1 MAYSPKTWALADPI
15 TDTDLN
21 RIEAGIA
28 AATETMTAGVGQ
40 VTGLTTDTR
49 VTSGPISFGQTFTSA
64 PYVVATVIDEM
75 PDNCTLSIDP
85 ASITTDHF
93 HVIAHRI
100 GGTTTM
106 DFNWIAL
113 GA

>member
-1 MAYSPKTWALADPI
+1 MAYSPKTWSTADPI

-21 RIEAGIA
+21 RIETGIAGIA
-28 AATETMTAGVGQ
+28 TTMAAGLGQ
-40 VTGLTTDTR
+40 ATGLTDDAR
-49 VTSGPISFGQTFTSA
+49 VTSGPISFGKTFVSA

-75 PDNCTLSIDP
+75 PDNCSLTIDP
-85 ASITTDHF
+85 ASITTTHF
-93 HVIAHRI
+93 HVIAHRL
-100 GGTTTM
+100 GMTTTM